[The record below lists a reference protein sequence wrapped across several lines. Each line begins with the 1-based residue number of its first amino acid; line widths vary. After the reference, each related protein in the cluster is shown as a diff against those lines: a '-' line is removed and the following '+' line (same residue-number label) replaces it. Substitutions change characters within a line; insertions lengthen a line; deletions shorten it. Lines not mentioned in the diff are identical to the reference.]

1 MDMMTLLNSKASAEE
16 RRYRE
21 LLARS
26 ADGSLNAFSDLYEL
40 LYNPLVRFIYR
51 YTQSDAIIEEILNDT
66 LLVVWQKAASFRGDS
81 RVITWVMGIARRL
94 AMKTI
99 SREQA
104 WSQPREK
111 AWSDSPDTSETSRLV
126 VCEALQWAL
135 AQLNCE
141 QCAAIELAY
150 FHGLSCEEIA
160 QIQQCPVSTAKTRLH
175 YGRQRLRA
183 VFSDQ
188 CYALNFND
196 LMQELSP

>member
-1 MDMMTLLNSKASAEE
+1 MPLLNSRASAEE
-16 RRYRE
+16 RRYLE

-26 ADGSLNAFSDLYEL
+26 ADGSLEAFGELYEL
-40 LYNPLVRFIYR
+40 LYNPLVRFVYR
-51 YTQSDAIIEEILNDT
+51 YTRSEATIEEILNDT
-66 LLVVWQKAASFRGDS
+66 LFVVWQKAASFRGDS
-81 RVITWVMGIARRL
+81 RAITWVFGIARRV

-99 SREQA
+99 GRERA

-126 VCEALQWAL
+126 ALEALEWAL

-141 QCAAIELAY
+141 QRTAIEMAY

-188 CYALNFND
+188 CHALNFND
-196 LMQELSP
+196 LMQEVSP

>member
-1 MDMMTLLNSKASAEE
+1 MDMMPLLNSEASAEE

-51 YTQSDAIIEEILNDT
+51 YTRSDAIIEEILNDT

-94 AMKTI
+94 AMKAI

-104 WSQPREK
+104 WSQPREN

-141 QCAAIELAY
+141 QRAAIELAY

-188 CYALNFND
+188 CHALNFND
-196 LMQELSP
+196 LMQEVSP